1 MRREGLPL
9 QRMLTH
15 ETLSVVAADLHHPD
29 VTALYAAVGE
39 GNTTAQSVVRRILE
53 LFGGDQAAADEAA
66 ETVTIT
72 SERERRKQS
81 PRGDAGVIVK
91 GIDRRL
97 DQAGAL
103 LHAGAGRRDRRLR
116 DTRRTGCRCTA
127 VTART

>member
-15 ETLSVVAADLHHPD
+15 ETLSVVAADLRHPD

-39 GNTTAQSVVRRILE
+39 GNTTAQTVVRRILE

-116 DTRRTGCRCTA
+116 DTRRRGVGAPR
-127 VTART
+127 